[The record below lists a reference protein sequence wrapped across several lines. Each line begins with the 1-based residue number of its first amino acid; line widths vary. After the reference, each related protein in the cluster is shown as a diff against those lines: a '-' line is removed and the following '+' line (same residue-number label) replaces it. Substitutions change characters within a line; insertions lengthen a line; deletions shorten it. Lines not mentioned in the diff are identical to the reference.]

1 MSQGGDDPTVVNG
14 VFEGGGAKGVAYVG
28 ALRAAEEAGVRFGAV
43 AGSSAGAIT
52 AALVACGYDS
62 VGIER
67 VMRDG
72 LRSFGGRARAAL
84 SLHRRSLLSSERLR
98 RWLSRVITEELD
110 RREGPNR
117 GRDRTF
123 TDLLATT
130 GISLYVVT
138 TDLATGQPLVFS
150 PSLTPDASVADAV
163 VASSA
168 IPVAFPAMRVR
179 IGDEVHR
186 LADGGVWANYP
197 SFVFLDDDFRTCHGL
212 PAVEASRPT
221 VGFVLE
227 EVRRRGGEQGQ
238 SALAAVRSLSGP
250 PATSDRGAAARELG
264 VVGGLLTSPVT
275 RLSLLLAPLLLV
287 VLGVRQVRSG
297 ITVVDSVPD
306 RYRDLALVLVSVVVS
321 LMVVF
326 PCVGLYLV
334 VRVGRSLLDE
344 GAVGARAAMGVGP
357 TVPYWIGYR
366 SADRLVGSRHHVVV
380 RLPVPEGL
388 GTLSFGAG
396 DPLRATAIA
405 RARDATLQRLHE
417 AGFSGALTTPV
428 AAGRP
433 TVGPGV
439 RTVGRS
445 RLGRYAW
452 TVVWWVFLPLAWAAM
467 VALTASSVHDAQKG
481 RTAWWQLVG
490 LFALGVAAFVFH
502 GFRRHGRAVAAAP
515 GVRRLPGPVL
525 PAAGILAGLAGLF
538 FLVAG
543 SVPGNVATII
553 DRAYAERIEAR
564 VVGAERVR
572 VDELYEWN
580 LAVEVSPTDDSPF
593 EPTETARDVSA
604 SLEERCGE
612 GCFVFEATDE
622 HLGVQSLWYVQN
634 RGIVLTAGERWIP
647 DPQALLQVL
656 ALPCFLMA
664 QRCGSAYLARRRDRR
679 HSTRRAASV
688 GAPLPPPTP
697 GRPPAAAAVQDV
709 AVTGR

>member
-1 MSQGGDDPTVVNG
+1 MALGIEDPTMVNG

-28 ALRAAEEAGVRFGAV
+28 ALRAAEEAGVHFRAV

-72 LRSFGGRARAAL
+72 LRSFGGRVRAAL

-110 RREGPNR
+110 RRGGPNR

-130 GISLYVVT
+130 GTSLYVVT

-150 PSLTPDASVADAV
+150 PTLTPDASIADAV

-212 PAVEASRPT
+212 PAEEAARPT

-238 SALAAVRSLSGP
+238 SALSAVRSLSGP
-250 PATSDRGAAARELG
+250 PAPGDRGAAARELG
-264 VVGGLLTSPVT
+264 VVGGLLTSPLT
-275 RLSLLLAPLLLV
+275 RLGLLLAPLLLV
-287 VLGVRQVRSG
+287 VLGVRQVRGG
-297 ITVVDSVPD
+297 ITAVDSVPD
-306 RYRDLALVLVSVVVS
+306 RYRDLALVLVAVIVS

-334 VRVGRSLLDE
+334 VRLGRSLLDE

-357 TVPYWIGYR
+357 TVPYWIGHR
-366 SADRLVGSRHHVVV
+366 AAADTAASRRHVVV

-388 GTLSFGAG
+388 GTLSFAASDGVRTAAITGA
-396 DPLRATAIA
+396 RE
-405 RARDATLQRLHE
+405 ATLHRLHE
-417 AGFSGALTTPV
+417 VGFHGAPASPADGAGAGAAPGLRP
-428 AAGRP
+428 AG
-433 TVGPGV
+433 G
-439 RTVGRS
+439 S
-445 RLGRYAW
+445 RVGRYAR
-452 TVVWWVFLPLAWAAM
+452 TVLWWVFLPLAWAGM
-467 VALTASSVHDAQKG
+467 VALTASAVHDAQRG
-481 RTAWWQLVG
+481 RAAWWQLAG
-490 LFALGVAAFVFH
+490 LFALGVATFVFH
-502 GFRRHGRAVAAAP
+502 GFRRHGRAVDAAP
-515 GVRRLPGPVL
+515 GVRRLPGPLL
-525 PAAGILAGLAGLF
+525 PAVGIVAALAGVF

-543 SVPGNVATII
+543 ASQGNLATII

-572 VDELYEWN
+572 SDELYEWN
-580 LAVEVSPTDDSPF
+580 LAVEVRPTDGTTF
-593 EPTETARDVSA
+593 EPPVTARDVSPA
-604 SLEERCGE
+604 LQERCGD
-612 GCFVFEATDE
+612 GCFVFEATGEHDE
-622 HLGVQSLWYVQN
+622 TSLWYVQN

-647 DPQALLQVL
+647 DPQALLQLL
-656 ALPCFLMA
+656 ALPCLLLT
-664 QRCGSAYLARRRDRR
+664 QRCGVAYLARRRDRR
-679 HSTRRAASV
+679 HLPVPAPPV
-688 GAPLPPPTP
+688 GGPLPPPTP
-697 GRPPAAAAVQDV
+697 GRPLAAAGTPGAG
-709 AVTGR
+709 ASGR